1 MRCSPHVGVAQ
12 PGWGASAWAASP
24 SPATWHH
31 ARMTKRSTKKPR
43 RRAPRAPVSGLRLI
57 NVRAFEDTNHLD
69 FGRVNFIFGKNSSG
83 KTTVLRSLLLLK
95 QLVQISSV
103 TGEVPFA
110 GPYVDFGSYQE
121 TVHNGLKSKDIVLI
135 FDCDLPRRLAGR
147 PSADLP
153 TPQAARV
160 TITLHWNATRGHSQV
175 GEIIFHDL
183 ETDHQILRLTRRG
196 PDRVRVEAA
205 ELPAFEA
212 EGVGELSFQTLQP
225 YLSDTDFDE
234 IHPELDIWMFRF
246 YESLRLATSR
256 ILNIGPLRDMPERA
270 YRTDQL
276 VVPAGATQSMLGV
289 MTAEP
294 HSIAMATT
302 ALTKLG
308 VASRVEVVR
317 PAPGYAGITVQDIR
331 TGRRDNLADVGFGVS
346 QVLPIIVHLA
356 TAPRNS
362 LILIEQPEL
371 HLHPETQGALVDVL
385 LDLAEARNL
394 VLLVESHSENM
405 LLRLR
410 RHVASGRVSPD
421 EARIYVANN
430 GFVNLAGV
438 DAQGGVD
445 MSVFP
450 EDFFEEEWLEAVEL
464 AKAARR
470 QQ

>member
-1 MRCSPHVGVAQ
+1 MTEHTAKGPH
-12 PGWGASAWAASP
+12 
-24 SPATWHH
+24 
-31 ARMTKRSTKKPR
+31 
-43 RRAPRAPVSGLRLI
+43 RRATRAPVSGLRLM
-57 NVRAFEDTNHLD
+57 NLRAFEDTGHLN
-69 FGRVNFIFGKNSSG
+69 FGRVNFLFGKNSSG
-83 KTTVLRSLLLLK
+83 KTTVLRSVLLLK
-95 QLVQISSV
+95 QLVQTASV

-121 TVHNGLKSKDIVLI
+121 AVHNGAKSKDIMLT
-135 FDCDLPRRLAGR
+135 FDCDMPRRLQSR
-147 PSADLP
+147 TSTDLP
-153 TPQAARV
+153 TPQATRV
-160 TITLHWNATRGHSQV
+160 EITLHWNATRGHSQI
-175 GEIIFHDL
+175 GEISFRDL
-183 ETDHQILRLTRRG
+183 ATDDHLLRLTRRG
-196 PDRVRVEAA
+196 PDRVRIEAVT
-205 ELPAFEA
+205 LPAFEA
-212 EGVGELSFQTLQP
+212 LGVGELSFQTLQP

-234 IHPELDIWMFRF
+234 IHPELDIWMFRL

-256 ILNIGPLRDMPERA
+256 ILNVGPLRDMPERA

-294 HSIAMATT
+294 QSIAIATK

-362 LILIEQPEL
+362 LVLIEQPEL

-385 LDLAEARNL
+385 LDLAEERNL

-410 RHVASGRVSPD
+410 RYVAAGRVGPD

-430 GFVNLAGV
+430 GEVKLATLDSRGS
-438 DAQGGVD
+438 VD

-464 AKAARR
+464 AKAART